1 MLYAKT
7 SLRKEKRDLRE
18 KMRGLG
24 DAGPA
29 VAEAMGQAIGICR
42 ACVRVRAGTGDS
54 Y

>member
-1 MLYAKT
+1 MPYAKT

-29 VAEAMGQAIGICR
+29 VAEAIGP
-42 ACVRVRAGTGDS
+42 GDRDLPCLRQGEGGDG
-54 Y
+54 